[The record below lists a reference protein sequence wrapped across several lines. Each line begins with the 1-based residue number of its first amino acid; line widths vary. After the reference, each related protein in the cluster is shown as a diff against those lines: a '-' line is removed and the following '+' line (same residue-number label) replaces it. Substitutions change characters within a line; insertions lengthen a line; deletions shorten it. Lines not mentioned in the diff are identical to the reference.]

1 MGLGLAEATWQPV
14 KSPVRGN
21 RTPGS
26 VVGAVW
32 RREMTEF
39 PARGR
44 IRHFTYNAQATEFT
58 MMMAALAMLI
68 VIEGACYTVALLF
81 LTHGLARGI
90 CIAAALTVNV
100 LGLSLM
106 FSPLFTQHTL
116 TAHSLTLH
124 LGLGFK
130 AVIPRDEITSVES
143 INMLLP
149 GVPGRV
155 AYNRAKDM
163 LVAATS
169 RKGLILMQ
177 LVRPRVFKMWP
188 RMKCETNRVLF
199 NVDDPQAFLQ
209 ALDETLPEASE
220 PSGEKHVIP
229 VAPGLRAEGTDD
241 SAIRTRDLTKFYG
254 QHVGVE
260 DLNLTVWRGE
270 IYGLLGVN
278 GAGKTTTLKML
289 VGLMQPSRGHAALCG
304 LDIQKEPTQA
314 KACLGYL
321 AETTIIYEK
330 LTGREFLEF
339 MAELRG
345 IDAATTTKRIHE
357 LLLALDLVEWADQ
370 IIRVYSFGMRRKIAL
385 AGAVIHHPAVLIL
398 DEPFNGLDP
407 RSSRRVR
414 DYIRQTRREGITVLV
429 STHNLAIAEEICD
442 RIGIIDRGHLI
453 AEGTAPE
460 LRHRAQ
466 MEGSSLEDVFLRL
479 TAEADDAT
487 VVSGT

>member
-1 MGLGLAEATWQPV
+1 
-14 KSPVRGN
+14 
-21 RTPGS
+21 
-26 VVGAVW
+26 
-32 RREMTEF
+32 
-39 PARGR
+39 
-44 IRHFTYNAQATEFT
+44 
-58 MMMAALAMLI
+58 
-68 VIEGACYTVALLF
+68 
-81 LTHGLARGI
+81 
-90 CIAAALTVNV
+90 
-100 LGLSLM
+100 
-106 FSPLFTQHTL
+106 
-116 TAHSLTLH
+116 
-124 LGLGFK
+124 
-130 AVIPRDEITSVES
+130 
-143 INMLLP
+143 MLLP

-220 PSGEKHVIP
+220 PSGEKHAIP
-229 VAPGLRAEGTDD
+229 VAPGLQVEGTDD
-241 SAIRTRDLTKFYG
+241 SAIRTRGLTKLYG

-289 VGLMQPSRGHAALCG
+289 VGLMQPSRGHAELCG
-304 LDIQKEPTQA
+304 LDVQREPAQA
-314 KACLGYL
+314 KTCLGYL

-339 MAELRG
+339 MAELQG
-345 IDAATTTKRIHE
+345 IDTATATKRIHE

-414 DYIRQTRREGITVLV
+414 DYIRQVRREGTTILV

-460 LRHRAQ
+460 LRRRAQ

-479 TAEADDAT
+479 TAETGDAT

>member
-1 MGLGLAEATWQPV
+1 VGKTHAGMCVRAVWQRGMTEH
-14 KSPVRGN
+14 PVRD
-21 RTPGS
+21 
-26 VVGAVW
+26 
-32 RREMTEF
+32 
-39 PARGR
+39 R
-44 IRHFTYNAQATEFT
+44 IRYFTYTAHATEFT
-58 MMMAALAMLI
+58 TMMVALAMLI

-81 LTHGLARGI
+81 LIHGLARGI

-143 INMLLP
+143 VNMLLP

-155 AYNRAKDM
+155 AYDRAKDM

-188 RMKCETNRVLF
+188 WSKCETNRVLF
-199 NVDDPQAFLQ
+199 NVDEPQAFLQ
-209 ALDETLPEASE
+209 ALGEEMPAATE
-220 PSGEKHVIP
+220 PSGGKNVVP
-229 VAPGLRAEGTDD
+229 VAPDLQVEGTTD
-241 SAIRTRDLTKFYG
+241 SAIRTHGLTKFYG

-260 DLNLTVWRGE
+260 DLNLTVLPGE
-270 IYGLLGVN
+270 IYSLLGVN

-289 VGLMQPSRGHAALCG
+289 VGLMQPTRGRAELCG
-304 LDIQKEPTQA
+304 LDIQREPTQA

-321 AETTIIYEK
+321 AETTIVYEK

-345 IDAATTTKRIHE
+345 IDTATATQRIQE
-357 LLLALDLVEWADQ
+357 LLVALDLVEWADQ
-370 IIRVYSFGMRRKIAL
+370 VIRVYSFGMRRKIAL

-407 RSSRRVR
+407 RSSRSVR
-414 DYIRQTRREGITVLV
+414 DYLRQVRREGTTILL

-442 RIGIIDRGHLI
+442 RIGIIDQGHLI
-453 AEGTAPE
+453 AEGTAAE
-460 LRHRAQ
+460 LRRRAQ

-479 TAEADDAT
+479 TAETDDAT
-487 VVSGT
+487 VVSGI